1 MTRKEVINEVMLG
14 WSITIDKT
22 ETGYILDTPES
33 TDELGKRWVREEDEQ
48 DELKAIE
55 AVLWDVLQYFGHYG
69 SKHDAERIRI
79 IRQKS
84 E

>member
-1 MTRKEVINEVMLG
+1 MEG
-14 WSITIDKT
+14 WRITIEKV
-22 ETGYILDTPES
+22 ESGYILDVPES
-33 TDELGKRWVREEDEQ
+33 NDELGKKWVRGEDEQ

-55 AVLWDVLQYFGHYG
+55 AVLWDVLGYFGHSG

-79 IRQKS
+79 VREKH

>member
-1 MTRKEVINEVMLG
+1 MEG
-14 WSITIDKT
+14 WRITIEKV
-22 ETGYILDTPES
+22 ESGYILDVPEPD
-33 TDELGKRWVREEDEQ
+33 DELGKKWVREEDGE

-55 AVLWDVLQYFGHYG
+55 AVLWDVLGYFGHSG

-79 IRQKS
+79 VREKH